1 MLTALSIAALL
12 ATGLFGGAALYIQ
25 AVVFPVQK
33 RANVRVALELWRESY
48 PRATVMQVSLA
59 VIAFTTASGVW
70 LMHGDARWL
79 AGGLLQ
85 IAVVPYTLIFI
96 MPVNRRL
103 NSANFINDY
112 EIAQLM
118 AAWNR
123 LHAVRTAL
131 SVAALTVMA
140 HAAISTAMP

>member
-33 RANVRVALELWRESY
+33 RSDARAALVHWRESY

-59 VIAFTTASGVW
+59 VIAFLAAVGVW
-70 LMHGDARWL
+70 QILGDARWL

-85 IAVVPYTLIFI
+85 IAVVPYTLIFV
-96 MPVNRRL
+96 MPTNRRL
-103 NSANFINDY
+103 SSPTLSDD
-112 EIAQLM
+112 EIAGLL

-140 HAAISTAMP
+140 HGAISAPLP